1 MFLKIGNN
9 YINTAQIKRIR
20 PLVKPNDSGHYVE
33 VEMLDGSIVDGY
45 CHEDRVAMLTR
56 HYLPAAPGIEVSTWA
71 HDASTSRPVA
81 DLRKEILVG
90 FAFDGFDEL
99 CPVTVESGVIEGPYN
114 LTLKD
119 GHVRASWGEKFDSE
133 AEMIEAAGKR
143 FTKAAA

>member
-1 MFLKIGNN
+1 LKIGNN
-9 YINTAQIKRIR
+9 YINTSQIKRIR

-45 CHEDRVAMLTR
+45 CHEDRVTMLTR

-81 DLRKEILVG
+81 YLQKEILVG

-119 GHVRASWGEKFDSE
+119 GRVRASWGETFDSE

-143 FTKAAA
+143 FTQAAA